1 VRGNGGGQAVS
12 ASAAEGLGT
21 VSQSAQEISPSSS
34 SSPHLSRQLGMWAIV
49 GLGLGYMT
57 PMTVFDTFGIVSG
70 DTDAAV
76 PLAYLAALVAM
87 VFTAISYGRMT
98 RVYPSAGSAYTYAS
112 ESIHPNFG
120 FLVGWSSL
128 LDYLLLPMVNAV
140 IGRIYFES
148 FFPEAPSW
156 VFVVVYVGVITAFN
170 FLSMKG
176 TSRVNGIL
184 VVFQVVLI
192 TAFVVLAWL
201 ALQHGMGEGTI
212 FTLDPLYHEG
222 VEVGEIAA
230 GATVVCF
237 SFIGFDAIT
246 MYSEEAKSPDTVP
259 KAIVLALLIGGLI
272 FFVAAWFSQATFPTL
287 EGFEVTD
294 DTLPEMALKVGGAFF
309 KILFTSAAL
318 AAVIASSLSSHAS
331 VSRMIYVMGRNG
343 RGRIPRF
350 LSYIHPKFLTPTH
363 AVIIVGIVS
372 LLAVQFTLEFISSM
386 INFGALIA
394 FTVVNLTVI
403 VFYAIR
409 LKQRRTPKEI
419 FRNIVLPFIGMCL
432 TGVLWANL
440 HFDALMYGTIWL
452 AIGIILLLYM
462 TRLFRSPLTMKI
474 EEETLAEEGTP
485 VPHIK
490 HGGE

>member
-1 VRGNGGGQAVS
+1 MS
-12 ASAAEGLGT
+12 
-21 VSQSAQEISPSSS
+21 QEIVHT
-34 SSPHLSRQLGMWAIV
+34 SSPHLSRTLGLWAIV

-70 DTDAAV
+70 ETNAVV

-87 VFTAISYGRMT
+87 IFTAISYGRMT

-148 FFPEAPSW
+148 FFPNTPSW
-156 VFVVVYVGVITAFN
+156 IFVVGYVVIISAFN
-170 FLSMKG
+170 FWSMKG
-176 TSRVNGIL
+176 TSRINGVL
-184 VVFQVVLI
+184 VVFQIVLI
-192 TAFVVLAWL
+192 GAFVVLAWL
-201 ALQHGMGEGTI
+201 ALKDGMGEGTI
-212 FTLDPLYHEG
+212 FTLNPLYHAG
-222 VEVGEIAA
+222 VEVGAVLA

-259 KAIVLALLIGGLI
+259 KAIVYALLIGGAIFLI
-272 FFVAAWFSQATFPTL
+272 AAWFGQSVFPTL
-287 EGFEVTD
+287 DGFEVTD
-294 DTLPEMALKVGGAFF
+294 DTLPEMALKVGGELF
-309 KILFTSAAL
+309 KIFFVSAAL
-318 AAVIASSLSSHAS
+318 AAMVASSLSSHAS

-363 AVIIVGIVS
+363 AVLIVGAVS
-372 LLAVQFTLEFISSM
+372 LLAVKFTLEFISAM

-403 VFYAIR
+403 VFYAFR
-409 LKQRRTPKEI
+409 MKQRRTPKEI

-432 TGVLWANL
+432 TLVLWLNL
-440 HFDALMYGTIWL
+440 HFDALLYGTIWL

-462 TRLFRSPLTMKI
+462 TRGFREPLTMRI

-490 HGGE
+490 HGAE

>member
-1 VRGNGGGQAVS
+1 MAQG
-12 ASAAEGLGT
+12 
-21 VSQSAQEISPSSS
+21 AQEIAHTST
-34 SSPHLSRQLGMWAIV
+34 PHLSRQLGLWAIV

-57 PMTVFDTFGIVSG
+57 PMTVFDTFGIVS
-70 DTDAAV
+70 DETNAVV
-76 PLAYLAALVAM
+76 PLAYLFALVAM

-140 IGRIYFES
+140 IGRAYFES

-156 VFVVVYVGVITAFN
+156 VFVVVYVAAITALN
-170 FLSMKG
+170 FFSMKG
-176 TSRVNGIL
+176 TSRINGFL
-184 VVFQVVLI
+184 VVFQIVMI
-192 TAFVVLAWL
+192 CAFVVQAWL
-201 ALQHGMGEGTI
+201 ALRNGMGQGTI

-222 VEVGEIAA
+222 VQMSAVVA

-246 MYSEEAKSPDTVP
+246 MYSEEAKDAGTVP
-259 KAIVLALLIGGLI
+259 KAIVLALLIGGAI
-272 FFVAAWFSQATFPTL
+272 FFVAAWFSQSVFPTL
-287 EGFEVTD
+287 EGFGVTEES
-294 DTLPEMALKVGGAFF
+294 TLPEMALKVGGQFF
-309 KILFTSAAL
+309 KILFVSAAL
-318 AAVIASSLSSHAS
+318 AAVVASSLSSHAS

-350 LSYIHPKFLTPTH
+350 LSYIHPRFLTPTH
-363 AVIIVGIVS
+363 AVLIVGAVS
-372 LLAVQFTLEFISSM
+372 LLAVKFTLEFVASM

-403 VFYAIR
+403 VFYAWR
-409 LKQRRTPKEI
+409 LKQRRTAKEI

-432 TGVLWANL
+432 TAVLWLNL
-440 HFDALMYGTIWL
+440 HFEALRNGVIWL
-452 AIGIILLLYM
+452 AIGIILLLFM
-462 TRLFRSPLTMKI
+462 TRGFRNPLTMKI

-490 HGGE
+490 HGAY

>member
-1 VRGNGGGQAVS
+1 M
-12 ASAAEGLGT
+12 
-21 VSQSAQEISPSSS
+21 SQGAQQISPTST
-34 SSPHLSRQLGMWAIV
+34 PHLSRQLGMWAIV

-70 DTDAAV
+70 ETNAVV

-112 ESIHPNFG
+112 ETIHPNFG

-156 VFVVVYVGVITAFN
+156 VFVLVYVGVITAFN

-192 TAFVVLAWL
+192 ATFVVLAWL
-201 ALQHGMGEGTI
+201 ALKDGMGEGTI
-212 FTLDPLYHEG
+212 FTLNPLYHAG
-222 VEVGEIAA
+222 VEVGAVLA

-246 MYSEEAKSPDTVP
+246 MYSEEAKTPDTVP
-259 KAIVLALLIGGLI
+259 KAIVLALLIGGAIFLI
-272 FFVAAWFSQATFPTL
+272 AAWFGQSVFPTL
-287 EGFEVTD
+287 DGFEVTD
-294 DTLPEMALKVGGAFF
+294 DTLPEMALFVGGAFF

-318 AAVIASSLSSHAS
+318 AAVVASSLSSHAS

-343 RGRIPRF
+343 RGRVPQF
-350 LSYIHPKFLTPTH
+350 LSYIHPRFLTPTH
-363 AVIIVGIVS
+363 AVLIVGVVS
-372 LLAVQFTLEFISSM
+372 LLAVKFTLEFISAM

-403 VFYAIR
+403 VFYAFR
-409 LKQRRTPKEI
+409 MNQRHTPKEI

-432 TGVLWANL
+432 TGVLWVNL
-440 HFDALMYGTIWL
+440 HLDALIYGTIWL
-452 AIGIILLLYM
+452 AIGIILLLFM
-462 TRLFRSPLTMKI
+462 TRFFRSPLTMKI